1 VLEESRDEFG
11 LSVFESADCL
21 AKFLSMGLQGGAA
34 QIGHLHVLEVP
45 PDAFIGIQVRSI
57 SGQPFQPNG
66 SARFF
71 QQGFYSA
78 AAMNWRAIPDDQQP
92 LVDRLLQ
99 MPQKPGCEEAVDRGF
114 MRLESAATIRCDS
127 TDHRQMLPRL
137 PFPKD
142 WCLPAGSPRRS
153 HCRKWIEA

>member
-1 VLEESRDEFG
+1 MSLACRCLNLRIALRSSSRWASRVG
-11 LSVFESADCL
+11 LHRLAICTCL
-21 AKFLSMGLQGGAA
+21 RCRQTHSSGFKSG
-34 QIGHLHVLEVP
+34 V
-45 PDAFIGIQVRSI
+45 